1 MSSPVRF
8 ELIKLVSRR
17 QMLRRMTGGV
27 VAAALASLGGGSRR
41 LLGARPRERTFDLKP
56 RPGVIPA
63 RANAV
68 IQLFMNGGPSQVDLW
83 DPKPALIKHHG
94 RKPPKGIGTP
104 NSELETY
111 GGLMAS
117 PFQFARHG
125 QSGIQ
130 VSEVLPHLAS
140 MVDELAIIRSM
151 HTMTFQ
157 HEEALWVM
165 HSGTRQ
171 DGRPSLG
178 SWVTFALGSENQ
190 NLPAYVAL
198 CDPRGL
204 PINGAK
210 SWSNGWMPPIYQGT
224 PLRSEGMPVLN
235 LYPEQLRSD
244 AVRQGRQELLR
255 KLNQEHRRLRP
266 GELELDARIESYELA
281 ARMQLAATD
290 ALDLSQESEATRKLY
305 GLDDEV
311 TASYGTRCL
320 IARRLVERGV
330 RFVQIFMRGQP
341 WDTHSKSRKQIGK
354 CCAETD
360 LPAAGLLRDL
370 KQRGLLD
377 TTLVTWGGEFGRQ
390 PVSQDGDGRDHNA
403 HAFTSVLVGGGIK
416 GGQVYGATDDFGYK
430 GVENPVGVPD
440 LHATMLHLLGLDHRR
455 LTLPYDGRTQR
466 LTDVH
471 EARVITDL
479 LA

>member
-1 MSSPVRF
+1 MSSSVRS
-8 ELIKLVSRR
+8 ELIHLVSRR
-17 QMLRRMTGGV
+17 QLLRRMTGGIA
-27 VAAALASLGGGSRR
+27 AAALASLGGGSQG
-41 LLGARPRERTFDLKP
+41 LLRARPRERSFDLKP
-56 RPGVIPA
+56 RPGMIPA

-83 DPKPALIKHHG
+83 DPKPDLTRFHG
-94 RKPPKGIGTP
+94 QKPPKGIGTP

-117 PFQFARHG
+117 PFQFSRYG
-125 QSGIQ
+125 KSGIE

-198 CDPRGL
+198 CDPKGL

-235 LYPEQLRSD
+235 LYPEQPRSD
-244 AVRQGRQELLR
+244 AVRQGRQDLLR
-255 KLNQEHRRLRP
+255 KLNQEHRRLHP

-281 ARMQLAATD
+281 ARMQLSATD
-290 ALDLSQESEATRKLY
+290 ALDLSQESKATRELY
-305 GLDDEV
+305 GLDNDV
-311 TASYGTRCL
+311 TLSYGTRCL

-341 WDTHSKSRKQIGK
+341 WDTHSKSRKQISK

-360 LPAAGLLRDL
+360 LPAAGLLKDL

-390 PVSQDGDGRDHNA
+390 PVSQDGDGRDHNPQ
-403 HAFTSVLVGGGIK
+403 AFSSVLAGGGIK

-430 GVENPVGVPD
+430 SVENPVGVPD
-440 LHATMLHLLGLDHRR
+440 LHATMLHLLGLDHHR

-471 EARVITDL
+471 EARVIHDL